1 MNTLA
6 TISLKHIKDILSDNQ
21 LPHISMENNEEIIS
35 RLKFIGHIQK
45 DEKIDVRH
53 VSRQP
58 NNLLTKVYRTVVYP
72 DNRTNSLKFIR
83 DVINRSFEIIENLLI
98 KQDIITCKVIFSD
111 LLRAKTGMLNLKYT
125 YNEDTKF
132 CCDID
137 VLIEHVCSKISIF
150 QEKHPFLFDEAKEQN

>member
-6 TISLKHIKDILSDNQ
+6 TLSIKHIKDIIKDNH
-21 LPHISMENNEEIIS
+21 LGHISMENNEEIIS

-53 VSRQP
+53 VSRQQ
-58 NNLLTKVYRTVVYP
+58 NNLITKIYRSIVYP

-83 DVINRSFEIIENLLI
+83 DVINRSFEIIENFII
-98 KQDIITCKVIFSD
+98 KGDIITCKVIFSD
-111 LLRAKTGMLNLKYT
+111 LLRAKNGMFNLKYT

-132 CCDID
+132 CCDLD
-137 VLIEHVCSKISIF
+137 VLIENVCSKISVF
-150 QEKHPFLFDEAKEQN
+150 QEKHPDLFEEEKKVE